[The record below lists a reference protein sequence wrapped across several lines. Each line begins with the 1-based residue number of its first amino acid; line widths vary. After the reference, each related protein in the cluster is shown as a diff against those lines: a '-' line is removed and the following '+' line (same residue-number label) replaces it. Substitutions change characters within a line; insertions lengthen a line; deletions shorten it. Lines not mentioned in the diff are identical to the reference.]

1 MGAAL
6 ITACAT
12 QPEDLGTTRISPIMY
27 RHMDCEQLAMEGMR
41 VARHET
47 ILFNSLEK
55 TADTDEW
62 QMGVGLILLWPVLFA
77 LEGGDSA
84 EAAEY
89 SLLKGERDAI
99 EQAAIIKKCG
109 PLGSPSYSSQG
120 SDRPTY
126 GKALGM
132 TGNSVSGY
140 SASPSENATWVGSG
154 ASDTCGANWVMM
166 IQKRGSVLRGNMWWG
181 GIKYDVYGKLDATGR
196 TRSARAG
203 KSQEAQHTVG
213 PRFFKLD
220 IAFAGDSA
228 RGHYAVANL
237 ESNCQAN
244 FSLGATKSMPNVTNT
259 SDLTDAK
266 ALLDE
271 LD

>member
-1 MGAAL
+1 MKRKVLSLMGAAL

-27 RHMDCEQLAMEGMR
+27 SHLDCEQLAMEGMR
-41 VARHET
+41 VARRET

-140 SASPSENATWVGSG
+140 SASPSENAIWVGSG

-166 IQKRGSVLRGNMWWG
+166 IQKRGSVLRGNMWWKG
-181 GIKYDVYGKLDATGR
+181 VKYDIYGNLDITGR
-196 TRSARAG
+196 VGSARVG
-203 KSQEAQHTVG
+203 KSKEAQHFSA

-220 IAFAGDSA
+220 IDFAADTAMGRYATDSQS
-228 RGHYAVANL
+228 L
-237 ESNCQAN
+237 TCQTS
-244 FSLGATKSMPNVTNT
+244 FSLSR
-259 SDLTDAK
+259 S
-266 ALLDE
+266 
-271 LD
+271 